1 MHLKKVFMKMGKKSA
16 LEKVQKMLSKGNCA
30 IRKKN
35 AAKKLSFF
43 PPKHTKSGKPA
54 KMQIEFSRQSHK
66 I

>member
-43 PPKHTKSGKPA
+43 PPVVTYYDDDQRAEASLL
-54 KMQIEFSRQSHK
+54 
-66 I
+66 